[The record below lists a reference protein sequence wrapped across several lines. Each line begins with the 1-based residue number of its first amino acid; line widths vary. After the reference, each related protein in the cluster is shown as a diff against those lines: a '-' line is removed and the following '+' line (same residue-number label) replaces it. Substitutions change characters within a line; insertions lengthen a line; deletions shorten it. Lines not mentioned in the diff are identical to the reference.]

1 MRRALLVMLLVG
13 GCAQLQGVMGG
24 GGVPRPSPPRVV
36 VGGVV
41 LAAAP
46 SPTDVARY
54 LCPRVAPA
62 PVCMI
67 LGGPGQLIFAFDV
80 NLDVTNT
87 NNIPLPVVEA
97 LVGFTAYPGQN
108 GSRLGSVC
116 LHMCEDPRACPQG
129 QAGACGSGGGPEIRT
144 VNDFAG
150 AAAGFLVN
158 VATGQAHLDNLRLRT
173 IPAGG
178 TVRVTFRLE
187 VNAPQ
192 LLDLV
197 VKFANAAM
205 SAIQRGSAPQ
215 LSIPYSLE
223 GSVWVSVQSFG
234 KLAAGFG
241 PVQGT
246 FDIR

>member
-1 MRRALLVMLLVG
+1 MRRAWIVVVLLG
-13 GCAQLQGVMGG
+13 GCAQLQSAMGG
-24 GGVPRPSPPRVV
+24 GGGLKPSPPRIA

-41 LAAAP
+41 LASAP
-46 SPTDVARY
+46 KPMDVARY

-62 PVCMI
+62 PVCMV
-67 LGGPGQLIFAFDV
+67 LGSAGQLIFAFDV
-80 NLDVTNT
+80 NLDVTNPNT
-87 NNIPLPVVEA
+87 IPLPVVEA
-97 LVGFTAYPGQN
+97 LVAFTAYPGQN
-108 GSRLGSVC
+108 GSRLGAVC
-116 LHMCEDPRACPQG
+116 LQMCEDPRACPQG
-129 QAGACGSGGGPEIRT
+129 QPGACGSGGGPEIRT
-144 VNDFAG
+144 VDDFAG

-205 SAIQRGSAPQ
+205 SAIERGNAPQ
-215 LSIPYSLE
+215 FSIPYSLE

-241 PVQGT
+241 PVQGQ